1 MQIARATKSYHC
13 KQATGAALL
22 VKLYVVWTI
31 IRTRQVRTQFNAD
44 VRHIPLRRWKTN
56 QLGGPHSR
64 AQEDD
69 GEAEVEAE
77 EWSNKSSTL
86 MPMIWMHYIS
96 CHSGLCIT
104 MNTSKCC
111 SSVGISIA
119 TMWSYHQHPI
129 ASSTIMRHCGPSHAT
144 ENLHHPGEH
153 PPKALINFVLS
164 SLRGEPG
171 HKLP

>member
-1 MQIARATKSYHC
+1 MKVTVPSLRRAQLYANCKSNEVLPL
-13 KQATGAALL
+13 QADQQASHGAALL
-22 VKLYVVWTI
+22 VKLYVVWVI
-31 IRTRQVRTQFNAD
+31 VRTRQMKTQCNAD
-44 VRHIPLRRWKTN
+44 ARHIPLRRWKTN

-111 SSVGISIA
+111 CSVGISIA

-129 ASSTIMRHCGPSHAT
+129 ASSTIMWHCGLSHAR
-144 ENLHHPGEH
+144 ENLHHRAE
-153 PPKALINFVLS
+153 
-164 SLRGEPG
+164 
-171 HKLP
+171 